1 MTLLLAACNSFT
13 PDLKAPTLT
22 VSGPSENAVIATSSV
37 EVSGTITDDFKVAS
51 ASYTL
56 NGGPAQ
62 SITVNKNGSFKINL
76 TGLTEQAYTLV
87 ITARDAAGN
96 EKSFTVHFTVQF
108 ADVTAPSITV
118 TAPTE
123 GATVTGT
130 STAITGK
137 ITDNR
142 AVQSASISVNGGAA
156 QPLTLGADGS
166 FSFTQNNLN
175 DGNYSVSITA
185 KDTSGNE
192 KTVTSSFK
200 VVLPDLFEPNNTF
213 DQATVLVAGQTTG
226 KAIIDGSDRDVDWY
240 KFEGKAGQQVKIEVL
255 TQSAFPDSMLDSI
268 VYLYPPIINDATTF
282 LAVNDDAD
290 PLQGTD
296 MGSQLVYTFA
306 DDSTYYIKVVSA
318 RVDGGLADNNAKNT
332 YKLRLSLLNEG
343 ALK

>member
-1 MTLLLAACNSFT
+1 
-13 PDLKAPTLT
+13 APTLT

-255 TQSAFPDSMLDSI
+255 TQ
-268 VYLYPPIINDATTF
+268 
-282 LAVNDDAD
+282 
-290 PLQGTD
+290 
-296 MGSQLVYTFA
+296 
-306 DDSTYYIKVVSA
+306 
-318 RVDGGLADNNAKNT
+318 
-332 YKLRLSLLNEG
+332 
-343 ALK
+343 